1 MLLYRKEKK
10 KEEKKWAGAG
20 GGGLQKKLGNNNN
33 VPSDQK
39 YVEVVS
45 ACCSAVERVANS
57 ISNSVCDDLD
67 ANGLNVA
74 WSIEISIMSFATT
87 SVHAGVLH

>member
-1 MLLYRKEKK
+1 M
-10 KEEKKWAGAG
+10 G
-20 GGGLQKKLGNNNN
+20 GGGGGGQTKLENNNN

-39 YVEVVS
+39 YVEVMS

-74 WSIEISIMSFATT
+74 RSIEISIMSFATT

>member
-10 KEEKKWAGAG
+10 KRKKKKKTG
-20 GGGLQKKLGNNNN
+20 GGWGGQYKGGNNNN

-57 ISNSVCDDLD
+57 ISDSVSDDLD

-74 WSIEISIMSFATT
+74 RSIEISIT
-87 SVHAGVLH
+87 